1 MKLNSKILFTLLSF
15 ITITTLSAQTRINR
29 WSIKPNGSI
38 SWLITEKLPHNDHI
52 EMSGKFISTVV
63 RYGVKADSSWEIRRD
78 AVWPMLRTLPNN
90 THASLIRSFTVD
102 PLKMVYLNGRLA
114 ASEKVSEVVLNG
126 TMTVKSLLDAKTEA
140 VRTYFPST
148 DLPVFC
154 EKYELKNMDKKAVII
169 EVPEISVT
177 INTLKEK
184 GLNGVYTVKA
194 QSLQHG
200 TFTIQPDESMVF
212 YLQIIAGKEDEN
224 FTPTDIEKELV
235 KRQDLLN
242 LFSSNLILE
251 TPDDVLNRTF
261 AFAKIRA
268 AESIFQTKGGPMHAP
283 GGISYYAAIWA
294 NDQAEYINPFFPY
307 LGYPYGIE
315 SAINAYRHFA
325 RFMNPEFKPIPSSI
339 IAEGTDIWN
348 GAGDRGDAAMIAYG
362 AARFAL
368 SSGDRKMADELWTL
382 IEWCLEY
389 NKRKLNANGVVS
401 SDTDELEGRFPAGD
415 ANLCTSS
422 LYYDALISAA
432 YLGKA
437 LGKDKA
443 PLTAYLNQAS
453 TLKQN
458 IEKFFG
464 ARVMG
469 FDTYRYYDGNDILR
483 AWICMP
489 LTVGIYDRSQGTV
502 DALFS
507 PDLWTDDG
515 LATASGD
522 KTFWDRATLYAL
534 RGVFASGNT
543 KRGLKFLQYY
553 SNRRL
558 LGEHVPYAVE
568 AFPEGNQRHLSAESA
583 LYGRV
588 FTEGLFGIRP
598 TGLNSFN
605 ITPQLPDDWNFMRM
619 KQLHGFGTTMD
630 IEVVRK
636 ENSKVHIVI
645 KQRDKIIFDKT
656 INNGETGHVKVK

>member
-1 MKLNSKILFTLLSF
+1 MKLNFNILFALFLF
-15 ITITTLSAQTRINR
+15 IAITSINAQTSTNR
-29 WSIKPNGSI
+29 WAIKPNGSI

-63 RYGVKADSSWEIRRD
+63 RYGVKADSSWEIKRD
-78 AVWPMLRTLPNN
+78 VVWPMLRTLPNN
-90 THASLIRSFTVD
+90 THASLIRPFTAD
-102 PLKMVYLNGRLA
+102 PLKMVYLNGRIA
-114 ASEKVSEVVLNG
+114 ASEKVSEVLLNG
-126 TMTVKSLLDAKTEA
+126 TMIVKSLLDARMEA
-140 VRTYFPST
+140 VRIYFPST

-154 EKYELKNMDKKAVII
+154 EKYKLKNITNKEIII
-169 EVPEISVT
+169 EIPEISVT
-177 INTLKEK
+177 INTPEEK
-184 GLNGVYTVKA
+184 GLYGVYTVKA
-194 QSLQHG
+194 QSLNHG
-200 TFTIQPDESMVF
+200 TFTLQPDETIVF
-212 YLQIIAGKEDEN
+212 YMQIIAGKDGEN
-224 FTPTDIEKELV
+224 FVPADIENELV
-235 KRQDLLN
+235 KRRDLLN

-251 TPDDVLNRTF
+251 TPDEVLNRTF

-268 AESIFQTKGGPMHAP
+268 AESIFQTKGGPMHGP
-283 GGISYYAAIWA
+283 GGLSYYAAIWA

-307 LGYPYGIE
+307 LGYNYGIE

-325 RFMNPEFKPIPSSI
+325 GFMNPEYKPIPSSV

-362 AARFAL
+362 ASRFAL
-368 SSGDRKMADELWTL
+368 STGDRKMADELWTL

-443 PLTAYLNQAS
+443 QLTAYQNQAS

-469 FDTYRYYDGNDILR
+469 FDTYRYYNGNDILR
-483 AWICMP
+483 AWICIP
-489 LTVGIYDRSQGTV
+489 LTVGIFDRKPGTV

-534 RGVFASGNT
+534 RGVFASGDT

-558 LGEHVPYAVE
+558 LGEHVPYPVE

-583 LYGRV
+583 LYCRV
-588 FTEGLFGIRP
+588 FTEGLLGIRP

-605 ITPQLPDDWNFMRM
+605 LTPQLPDDWNFIRM
-619 KQLHGFGTTMD
+619 KQLHGFGTIMD
-630 IEVVRK
+630 IEIVRK
-636 ENSKVHIVI
+636 ENNKVQIIV
-645 KQRDKIIFDKT
+645 KQGDKIIFDKT
-656 INNGETGHVKVK
+656 INNGETGNVKVN